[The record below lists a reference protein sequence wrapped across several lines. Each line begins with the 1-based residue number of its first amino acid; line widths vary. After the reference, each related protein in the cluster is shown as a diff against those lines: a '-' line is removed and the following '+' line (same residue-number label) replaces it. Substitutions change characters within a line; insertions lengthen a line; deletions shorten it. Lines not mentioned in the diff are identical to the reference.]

1 MRYYWPDRQVQ
12 QAQSRLLANL
22 AEVEIP
28 LPLLSQ
34 YLPDQYPRVRR
45 GELASEP
52 TALVVDRVRDVLRTY
67 TQACNPSLR
76 SSL

>member
-1 MRYYWPDRQVQ
+1 MK
-12 QAQSRLLANL
+12 
-22 AEVEIP
+22 P